1 MRQHHSFNLLAD
13 DSLQRQTKSISIK
26 RQRSFQIVHS
36 DGHHGDSWFHLFT
49 TAPPMRIKDK
59 KVEINTYAQQEASS
73 LAGC

>member
-1 MRQHHSFNLLAD
+1 MRQHHSFNILAD

-49 TAPPMRIKDK
+49 TVRPCA
-59 KVEINTYAQQEASS
+59 
-73 LAGC
+73 